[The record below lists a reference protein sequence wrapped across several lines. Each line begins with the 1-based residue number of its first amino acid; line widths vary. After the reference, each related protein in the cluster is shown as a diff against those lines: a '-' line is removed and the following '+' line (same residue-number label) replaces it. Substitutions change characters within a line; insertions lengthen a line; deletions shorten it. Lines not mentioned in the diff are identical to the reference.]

1 MDIRIVVT
9 AVMRRAMLFRT
20 LEVRTA
26 NRKPRSDVNYADA
39 ALSYASPCCLLLEL
53 LATIAGSIVAPAPSP
68 SALCSACFTNAPHR
82 QVRGGQPCT
91 MFPPAAFPCLG
102 ISGMITPDSPP
113 QTAVTTPQEAGT
125 PTADQAADS
134 YRSREPLR
142 ALLRRRRRRFKVAYM
157 PERNSHRGPRLGLRT
172 LPCGL

>member
-53 LATIAGSIVAPAPSP
+53 LATIAGSSVAPAPSP

-113 QTAVTTPQEAGT
+113 GCRNNSTGSWHPNGRSGRGLLPLERAPQSSPPPA
-125 PTADQAADS
+125 P
-134 YRSREPLR
+134 P
-142 ALLRRRRRRFKVAYM
+142 KVQ
-157 PERNSHRGPRLGLRT
+157 GGLHA
-172 LPCGL
+172 